1 MGTRSR
7 STRSLVP
14 LPVSSTMPSK
24 NWIGGVTREQRRKD
38 FHEAES
44 SFEGVYPRPD
54 HLNKPEYLNG
64 VNVAVIGGSG
74 QGKSS
79 LICALLGITHDKTT
93 AEAWNMLEVT
103 NAAPKRGAAGETTQ
117 TAMPYSSVHLGSGVF
132 LWDTPGAGTLKHPTE
147 SYIEEIGLK
156 YFNGV
161 LIVSQDRVT
170 DVDLALM
177 SHCRKHKIPHQ
188 FVRSKID
195 IALDADMIDNA
206 RPAEVTLA
214 NIREQLGQKGVGSP
228 HLVTT
233 RTHWWKQNIGTMH
246 QLVEWINSFRPMQS
260 KL

>member
-1 MGTRSR
+1 MGEAHAR
-7 STRSLVP
+7 LP
-14 LPVSSTMPSK
+14 LPNSSSTMPNK

-93 AEAWNMLEVT
+93 AEAWNMLQVT

-161 LIVSQDRVT
+161 LIVSQDRGT
-170 DVDLALM
+170 DVALPEAQDSAPVCQKQDRHRPRRRHDRQRQACR
-177 SHCRKHKIPHQ
+177 SHSRKHQ
-188 FVRSKID
+188 R
-195 IALDADMIDNA
+195 
-206 RPAEVTLA
+206 
-214 NIREQLGQKGVGSP
+214 
-228 HLVTT
+228 TT
-233 RTHWWKQNIGTMH
+233 RTKGCGLSSLGYHSYT
-246 QLVEWINSFRPMQS
+246 LVEAKQAVRSDTMDIHP
-260 KL
+260 L